1 MPIERRRMLLA
12 GAAVAALSGCG
23 ERAADVPAPR
33 AAPERR
39 WRMATSWP
47 SGFPG
52 LGRGADALA
61 AAITR
66 ASGGRLSVTVHPGNT
81 LVAPFEV
88 FDAVGAG
95 TVEMGHSMAY
105 FWRAKSPA
113 APYFCAVPFGLNA
126 QEMSAWLGGGEGLA
140 LWRELYARHGLVPFA
155 AGNTGVQA
163 AGWSNREITSLADL
177 RGWKIRIAGLGAE
190 VVARL
195 GAVPTNVPGAGIYD
209 ALRNGTI
216 DASEWLG
223 PDNDL
228 AFGLHEVAK
237 YCYWPGW
244 QEPGP
249 AVECLVNAKAWAAL
263 PEDLK
268 AIVEQCCRAAH
279 DEMLAAF
286 TVANAVA
293 LTALRGAHGV
303 AFRRLPDTVL
313 AALREESGHVLE
325 ALVANDPFARRVH
338 DAFVAFRDS
347 VRRWHAVSEHA
358 YYQARS

>member
-1 MPIERRRMLLA
+1 MPNERRRLLFA
-12 GAAVAALSGCG
+12 GAAAAAL
-23 ERAADVPAPR
+23 AACREDEAASPAPT
-33 AAPERR
+33 APAERR

-47 SGFPG
+47 EGFPG
-52 LGRGADALA
+52 LGRGAETLA

-66 ASGGRLSVTVHPGNT
+66 ASGGRLAVTVHPGNT

-105 FWRAKSPA
+105 YWRAKSPA

-140 LWRELYARHGLVPFA
+140 LWRELYARHGIVPFA

-163 AGWSNREITSLADL
+163 AGWSNREIASLSDL
-177 RGWKIRIAGLGAE
+177 RGLRIRIAGLGAE

-195 GAVPTNVPGAGIYD
+195 GAVPTNVPGAEIYD
-209 ALRNGTI
+209 ALKRGTL

-249 AVECLVNAKAWAAL
+249 AVECLLNAKAWESL
-263 PEDLK
+263 PDDLK
-268 AIVEQCCRAAH
+268 GIVEQCCRAAN

-286 TVANAVA
+286 TLANANA
-293 LTALRGAHGV
+293 LAALRGTHGV
-303 AFRRLPDTVL
+303 AFRRLPDPVL
-313 AALREESGHVLE
+313 AGLREESERVLE
-325 ALVANDPFARRVH
+325 ALVADDAFARRVH
-338 DAFVAFRDS
+338 EAFVAFRDS
-347 VRRWHAVSEHA
+347 VRRWHAVSELA
-358 YYQARS
+358 YYQARA